1 MAFPKDRYYFS
12 FLLALC
18 LAFSLLVGPGPT
30 YAQGR
35 GSMRIIRD
43 AEIEGI
49 IKGWATPVFRAA
61 GLDPDGVKI
70 ILVQSPDVNAFVAG
84 GANIFLYT
92 GLIELTDNPGELI
105 GVLAHETGHIT
116 GGHLIRTRDALERA
130 SYESIVGAILGIG
143 AAIATGESGAVP
155 AIAMGSNS
163 VAMRRFL
170 AHSRVQESSADQ
182 AALSYLEK
190 AGIDPTG
197 MGSFMGK
204 LKAEA
209 LMPADQQSEYV
220 QTHPIL
226 ENRIEALQ
234 SRINSSAHKS
244 EGYSEDWRV
253 KHALIKAK
261 LTGFINPGQVAWN
274 YDDRDTSLPAAYAR
288 TIAAYR
294 NNEVEASLKM
304 ADALIGRSQDNP
316 YFHELKGQMLLEYG
330 RPDEAVKAYRKA
342 LALAPHAALIRA
354 ALGHALIE
362 SRYANPQDERTYLA
376 EGISELERVLTEE
389 PRYAMAHRLL
399 ATAYGRLGNTDMA
412 KVYLA
417 EEAILQRN
425 YDYARQQAEG
435 VLSTASHDS
444 KAWLKAK
451 DVLSYLDSHQ
461 KE

>member
-1 MAFPKDRYYFS
+1 MVFPKNRYYFC
-12 FLLALC
+12 FLAVCFAVLL
-18 LAFSLLVGPGPT
+18 FSGT
-30 YAQGR
+30 RSIHAQGR
-35 GSMRIIRD
+35 EGMKIIRD

-49 IKGWATPVFRAA
+49 VKSWALPIFRAA
-61 GLDPDGVKI
+61 GLDPDTVKI

-84 GANIFLYT
+84 GANIFVYT
-92 GLIELTDNPGELI
+92 GLIELTENPGELI
-105 GVLAHETGHIT
+105 GVLAHEIGHIS

-130 SYESIVGAILGIG
+130 SYESIVGTILGIG
-143 AAIATGESGAVP
+143 AAIASGESGAVP
-155 AIAMGSNS
+155 AIALGSSS

-182 AALSYLEK
+182 AALTFLEK

-197 MGSFMGK
+197 IGSFLGR

-226 ENRIEALQ
+226 ENRMDALQ
-234 SRINSSAHKS
+234 TRINASSHKG
-244 EGYSEDWRV
+244 EGYSEDWKT

-261 LTGFINPGQVAWN
+261 LLGFINPGQVAWT
-274 YDDRDTSLPAAYAR
+274 YDDRDTSLPAEYAR
-288 TIAAYR
+288 AIAAYR
-294 NNEVEASLKM
+294 DNQVEDSLKRI
-304 ADALIGRSQDNP
+304 DALLARAPENP
-316 YFHELKGQMLLEYG
+316 YFLELKGQMLLEYG
-330 RPDEAVKAYRKA
+330 RPEEALTPYRKA
-342 LALAPHAALIRA
+342 LAQAPDAALIRA

-362 SRYANPQDERTYLA
+362 SRYSNPADEKENLTQA
-376 EGISELERVLTEE
+376 IHELERVLTEE
-389 PRYAMAHRLL
+389 PRYARAHRLL

-425 YDYARQQAEG
+425 YEYARQQAEG
-435 VLSTASHDS
+435 VVNASAPDA
-444 KAWLKAK
+444 KALLKAK
-451 DVLSYLDSHQ
+451 DVLSYLDAHE

>member
-1 MAFPKDRYYFS
+1 MVFPKNRYNFS
-12 FLLALC
+12 FLVVCALI
-18 LAFSLLVGPGPT
+18 LSFVGPLPSQ
-30 YAQGR
+30 AQGR
-35 GSMRIIRD
+35 EGMKIIRD

-49 IKGWATPVFRAA
+49 IRSWSAPVLRSA
-61 GLDPDGVKI
+61 GLDPNTVKI
-70 ILVQSPDVNAFVAG
+70 ILVQSSDVNAFVAG

-92 GLIELTDNPGELI
+92 GLIELTENPGELI
-105 GVLAHETGHIT
+105 GVLAHEIGHIS

-143 AAIATGESGAVP
+143 AAIASGESGAVP
-155 AIAMGSNS
+155 AIALGSSS

-182 AALSYLEK
+182 AALTFLEK

-197 MGSFMGK
+197 IGSFLGK

-226 ENRIEALQ
+226 ENRMDALQ
-234 SRINSSAHKS
+234 TRINASSQKGA
-244 EGYSEDWRV
+244 GYSEDWRT

-261 LTGFINPGQVAWN
+261 LKGFINPGQVAWA
-274 YDDRDTSLPAAYAR
+274 YDDRDTSLPAEYAR
-288 TIAAYR
+288 AIAAYR
-294 NNEVEASLKM
+294 DNQVEDSLKRI
-304 ADALIGRSQDNP
+304 DALLARAPDNP
-316 YFHELKGQMLLEYG
+316 YFHELKGQMLLEFG
-330 RPDEAVKAYRKA
+330 RPEDALASYRKA
-342 LALAPHAALIRA
+342 LAIEPDAALIRA

-362 SRYANPQDERTYLA
+362 SRYSNPADEQKNLA
-376 EGISELERVLTEE
+376 QAIQELERVLKEE
-389 PRYAMAHRLL
+389 PRYALVHRLL

-417 EEAILQRN
+417 EEAILQRK

-435 VLSTASHDS
+435 VVNAASPDS
-444 KAWLKAK
+444 RALLKAK
-451 DVLSYLDSHQ
+451 DVLSYLEVHE